1 MAQVNVAFGVDEEIL
16 VNEGVIFEHV
26 VQKGI
31 AEREYREVVKLG
43 NALMLRSTYALVPG
57 SENLSMIHTKSP
69 PNVIVLN
76 MRAKTLIASETDTS
90 SATILRHTPD
100 SQSLATWAD
109 LIDPSL
115 GAHKN

>member
-16 VNEGVIFEHV
+16 VNERVIFEHV

-57 SENLSMIHTKSP
+57 SENCMIHTKSP

-90 SATILRHTPD
+90 SAIILRHTPD
-100 SQSLATWAD
+100 SQSLATWVD